1 MSVEVSTIHLQFAPS
16 LQRAAQEVAMAVV
29 RVENSLEKICAT
41 LYISIYHSRLCLF
54 KKCISTVLVLLEKR

>member
-1 MSVEVSTIHLQFAPS
+1 MNVGVSNIHLQFTPS

-41 LYISIYHSRLCLF
+41 LYVSIYHSRLRLF
-54 KKCISTVLVLLEKR
+54 KKCISTVLMLLEKR